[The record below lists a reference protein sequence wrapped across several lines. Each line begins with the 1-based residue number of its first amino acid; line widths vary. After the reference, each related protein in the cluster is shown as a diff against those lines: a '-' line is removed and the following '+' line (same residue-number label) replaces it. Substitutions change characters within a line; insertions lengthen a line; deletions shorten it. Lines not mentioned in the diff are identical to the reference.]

1 MASSTTLSYAI
12 IGYQR
17 CSKRTFAVALRTP
30 LSLFLAQYSYSLTHS
45 HYKSRSSDIRDQIR
59 QTLST
64 SVCLFVAP
72 WDTSLWSRR
81 SSQLN
86 RSFTRL
92 WSAVPETWRCQA
104 MDQPQSD
111 DLSTRIRDEAALKW
125 DETLSNRVFSMTKP
139 AAAMV
144 VKKDV
149 DLGLLQESLDL
160 RGENQ
165 RRSDRNHQKQR

>member
-1 MASSTTLSYAI
+1 
-12 IGYQR
+12 
-17 CSKRTFAVALRTP
+17 
-30 LSLFLAQYSYSLTHS
+30 
-45 HYKSRSSDIRDQIR
+45 
-59 QTLST
+59 
-64 SVCLFVAP
+64 
-72 WDTSLWSRR
+72 
-81 SSQLN
+81 
-86 RSFTRL
+86 
-92 WSAVPETWRCQA
+92 